1 MVFKDINVLHL
12 ESSLFQNF
20 RCGISW
26 SVRHNRK
33 DATQKKLKTKTSFR
47 TKLTTNRCCYLT
59 SKKKISISHIFFKVK
74 RFSLECRKVISFAS
88 TTLRDWP
95 KKKTHTS
102 FSSNQRPVKAEP
114 IVTRSFTFSR
124 PLRQSR
130 VFASTFDWF
139 TVLSATFMIFE
150 SKCFGFG
157 FTTPIGNRSNVQRW

>member
-20 RCGISW
+20 RCSISW

-33 DATQKKLKTKTSFR
+33 DETQKKLKTKTSFR
-47 TKLTTNRCCYLT
+47 IKLTTNRCCYLT
-59 SKKKISISHIFFKVK
+59 SNKKFSISHIFFKVK

-88 TTLRDWP
+88 TTLRDWL
-95 KKKTHTS
+95 KKKNLRHFFIQS
-102 FSSNQRPVKAEP
+102 EVKAEP
-114 IVTRSFTFSR
+114 IVTRSHTFSR

-157 FTTPIGNRSNVQRW
+157 FTTLHWKSL